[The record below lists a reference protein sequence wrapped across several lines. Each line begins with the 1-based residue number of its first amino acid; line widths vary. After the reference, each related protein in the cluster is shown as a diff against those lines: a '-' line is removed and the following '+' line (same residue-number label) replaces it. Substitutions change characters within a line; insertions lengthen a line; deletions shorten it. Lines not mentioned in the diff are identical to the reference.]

1 MNEKTSY
8 WLDLADYDL
17 ETAEAMLKTGR
28 YLYVGFMCH
37 QVVEKV
43 LKAVIA
49 SLGHEPPYIHNLSRL
64 AEKASLYQRMSS
76 DQRDFVDSLEPLN
89 IQGRYPGDT
98 DKLSSFLTATRC
110 RRMID
115 DTKDLHQWIRATL

>member
-1 MNEKTSY
+1 MDAKISY

-37 QVVEKV
+37 QVVEKG

-49 SLGHEPPYIHNLSRL
+49 STGQEPPYIHNLSRL
-64 AEKASLYQRMSS
+64 GEKAGLYQRMSP

-89 IQGRYPGDT
+89 IQGRYPGDV
-98 DKLSSFLTATRC
+98 DKLSVLMTAARC
-110 RRMID
+110 RKVIV
-115 DTKDLHQWIRATL
+115 DTKDLYEWIKATL